1 MSFLKP
7 NTKVKRNFDLFSGFA
22 WYSPGVSG
30 MFGLLLWLLAG
41 MFLGGIATFLL
52 RIFYSAETATTYG
65 ILISYPLQVLPPM
78 IYASAR
84 SRRNALFEEGVALN
98 SRNYGTNPFWL
109 LALLVVFATLLT
121 AYLTDIVSYGTYLL
135 TQRSPAMSSFYD
147 SVMDIMKKMGGGPL
161 WVSLL
166 SVSVMAPFFEEWLCR
181 GEVLRGLLQKMRP
194 GWAIVVS
201 ALFFAVIHANPWP
214 AVPAFALGCLF
225 GYVYYKTGSLWL
237 TILMHCANN
246 TMAVI
251 GMQLTPESEMADME
265 YFIQILG
272 PQWYWL
278 IFAAC
283 ALALILV
290 LRVFWRIPL
299 KGRSNCDPV
308 PSGVLEPE
316 A

>member
-22 WYSPGVSG
+22 WYVPGVGG
-30 MFGLLLWLLAG
+30 MFAFLLWLFAG
-41 MFLGGIATFLL
+41 MLLGAIVLL
-52 RIFYSAETATTYG
+52 VLKLFYSAETVSVYG
-65 ILISYPLQVLPPM
+65 TLVTYPLSFVPAL

-84 SRRNALFEEGVALN
+84 SRRNALFEEGVALD
-98 SRNYGTNPFWL
+98 SRNYGGHPFWL

-135 TQRSPAMSSFYD
+135 TQRSPMLSRFYD
-147 SVMDIMKKMGGGPL
+147 WVMEALKDLVGAPL

-166 SVSVMAPFFEEWLCR
+166 SVSVMAPLFEEWLCR

-201 ALFFAVIHANPWP
+201 ALFFAVIHANPWQ

-246 TMAVI
+246 TLAVLAEHF
-251 GMQLTPESEMADME
+251 GGEDVSEAE
-265 YFIQILG
+265 HFIQLME

-278 IFAAC
+278 IFAAS
-283 ALALILV
+283 ALGLILII
-290 LRVFWRIPL
+290 RVFRRIPL
-299 KGRSNCDPV
+299 RGRSNCDPV
-308 PSGVLEPE
+308 GCEVV
-316 A
+316 